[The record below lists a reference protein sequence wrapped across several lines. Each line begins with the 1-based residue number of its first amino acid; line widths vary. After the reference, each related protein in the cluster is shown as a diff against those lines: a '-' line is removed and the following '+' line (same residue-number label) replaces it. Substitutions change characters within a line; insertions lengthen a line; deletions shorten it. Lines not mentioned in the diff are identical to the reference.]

1 MNNSEIAK
9 ALEAARDTFNAH
21 IASADIPSDD
31 NATLEVVVAVQKAL
45 NAAIRTL
52 GEE

>member
-21 IASADIPSDD
+21 IANANIPADEHY
-31 NATLEVVVAVQKAL
+31 ALEVVVAVQKAL